1 MDVSCAF
8 PTTMSS
14 PEDIALAE
22 DIGYRRAWLYDTP
35 QQSPDVW
42 MSLALAAERTSRIG
56 LGPGVLIPTLRH
68 PMTNAA
74 ATVAL
79 EAMAPGRVAVSFGT
93 GFTGRRAMGYGA
105 IPWRFMVA
113 YIEAFRG
120 LVRGETIEWEG
131 ARMRMLHPDGSGA
144 ARPVDV
150 PVLIGAIGPK
160 GQEIARRLGDGL
172 YVTTTTGSL
181 EAGMFDWVAYLYWG
195 TVLDDGEDPVTSE
208 RVRQAAGPGGA
219 LAYHASYELAG
230 ADAVA
235 GLPGGAEWLASIR
248 STSESERH
256 LAVHVGH
263 CIELNDADRAAWT
276 VTSGSLL
283 RSTTVTGSPQD
294 VRRRIDELGAV
305 GVTEVVYQPSGPD
318 IRRELETMYAAC
330 TA

>member
-14 PEDIALAE
+14 PDDVRIAE
-22 DIGYRRAWLYDTP
+22 EIGYRRAWLYDTP

-74 ATVAL
+74 ATSAL
-79 EAMAPGRVAVSFGT
+79 EAMAPGRVAVAFGT

-105 IPWRFMVA
+105 IGWRFMID
-113 YIEAFRG
+113 YIEAYRG
-120 LVRGETIEWEG
+120 LLRGETIEWEG

-160 GQEIARRLGDGL
+160 GQEIALRLGDGL
-172 YVTTTTGSL
+172 FVTTTT
-181 EAGMFDWVAYLYWG
+181 AGVTPGRFDRVAYLYWG
-195 TVLDDGEDPVTSE
+195 TVVDDGEDVTTSP
-208 RVRQAAGPGGA
+208 RVLAAAGPGGA
-219 LAYHASYELAG
+219 LAYHATYELAG

-235 GLPGGAEWLASIR
+235 GIPGGREWLASIDAHPQR
-248 STSESERH
+248 ERH
-256 LAVHVGH
+256 LAVHSGH
-263 CIELNDADRAAWT
+263 CIEVNDADRAAWA
-276 VTSGSLL
+276 VTGGALL
-283 RSTTVTGSPQD
+283 PSTTITGSPAE
-294 VRRRIDELGAV
+294 VRQRIDELGAT
-305 GVTEVVYQPSGPD
+305 GVTEVVYQPAGPE
-318 IRRELETMYAAC
+318 IRRELEAMYAAC